1 MQESKNKFYVTT
13 PIYYV
18 NAKPHLGHAY
28 TTIAADVANR
38 FRKVKGFDTFFLTG
52 TDEHGDKIVEAAEK
66 NGIKPKEYTD
76 QISKL
81 FSDLWPNISIENDY
95 FIRTTDEDHKNI
107 VKGILQKIYDSG
119 DIYFSEYEGLYC
131 KGCER
136 FYQERELVDGLCPDH
151 KKAPEVIK
159 EANYF
164 FKMSKYQN
172 WLIDHINQNEGFI
185 RPARYKNEVLSFL
198 KEPLEDLCI
207 SRPKTRL
214 TWGIT
219 LPFDENYVTYVW
231 FDALVNYIS
240 ALNYPGDMFNKYWSS
255 VQHIVAKDILK
266 PHGIYWPIMLKS
278 AGLPIYNNLN
288 VHGFW
293 NIGKEKDKMSKSL
306 GNVVDPGHMVE
317 KYGSDQFRYFLMRE
331 MVFGLDANYSEEV
344 IIKRINSDLSNDFG
358 NLCNRVFSMT
368 HRYFEGIVPEK
379 SDQIEESNNLS
390 LDQEKNEMIDAYL
403 KEMELFSFHK
413 GLESV
418 WVFIRRMNKYVDEKA
433 PWTLAK
439 ESKTDQLSCVIYNLL
454 EGVRVVAGLLYP
466 VLPKSYVKIM
476 DMLGLTESTNLFEI
490 EKIKF
495 KDFLVSGNKINES
508 EILFPTIEEE
518 KVEEK
523 KQSLAKLKNLKDEIT
538 YEDFMKIDLRV
549 GVVTHAEPVK
559 KSDRLL
565 KVKVDIGEE
574 RELVAGISKSY
585 SAEDIIGKSVV
596 VVANLK
602 KAKIMGIESNGMM
615 LAASEK
621 KNLTLI
627 TLDKDVKKGSQV
639 A

>member
-1 MQESKNKFYVTT
+1 MQDKRFYITT

-28 TTIAADVANR
+28 TTIAADVASR
-38 FRKVKGFDTFFLTG
+38 FRKVMGVDSYFLTG
-52 TDEHGDKIVEAAEK
+52 TDEHGDKIVEAAE
-66 NGIKPKEYTD
+66 NQGIKPKEYVD
-76 QISKL
+76 QISGL
-81 FSDLWPNISIENDY
+81 FSNLWPKLSIENDY
-95 FIRTTDEDHKNI
+95 FVRTTDESHKKV
-107 VKGILQKIYDSG
+107 VKEILQKIYDSG

-159 EANYF
+159 ESNYF
-164 FKMSKYQN
+164 FKMSKYQQ
-172 WLIDHINQNEGFI
+172 WLIDYINENEGFI
-185 RPARYKNEVLSFL
+185 RPERYKNEILSFL

-219 LPFDENYVTYVW
+219 LPFDDDYVTYVW
-231 FDALVNYIS
+231 FDALVNYVS
-240 ALNYPGDMFNKYWSS
+240 ALGYPDSENFKKYWPH
-255 VQHIVAKDILK
+255 VQHVVAKDIIK
-266 PHGIYWPIMLKS
+266 PHGIFWPIMLKS
-278 AGLPIYNNLN
+278 AGIPIYNHLN

-293 NIGKEKDKMSKSL
+293 NMGKDKMSKSL
-306 GNVVDPGHMVE
+306 GNVADPVLMTE

-331 MVFGLDANYSEEV
+331 MVFGLDANYSEKA

-368 HRYFEGIVPEK
+368 HRYFDGVIPEK
-379 SDQIEESNNLS
+379 DMSVENSCGFS
-390 LDQEKNEMIDAYL
+390 LENEKNEMIEEYT
-403 KEMELFSFHK
+403 KEMEKFAFHN
-413 GLESV
+413 GLEAV
-418 WVFIRRMNKYVDEKA
+418 WVFIRKMNKYVDEKA

-439 ESKTDQLSCVIYNLL
+439 EGKKDELGCVMYNLL
-454 EGVRVVAGLLYP
+454 EGVRVVTGLLYP
-466 VLPKSYVKIM
+466 VLPDVYEKIM
-476 DMLGLTESTNLFEI
+476 GILDLQDAGNLFEI

-495 KDFLVSGNKINES
+495 SNLLVGGNKINES
-508 EILFPTIEEE
+508 KILFPT
-518 KVEEK
+518 VEIDVVEPEK
-523 KQSLAKLKNLKDEIT
+523 KEAPKLKNLKDEIT
-538 YEDFMKIDLRV
+538 FEDFMKVDLRV
-549 GVVTHAEPVK
+549 GVVTKAEPVK

-565 KVKVDIGEE
+565 KVQVDIGEE
-574 RELVAGISKSY
+574 RQVVAGISKSY
-585 SAEDIIGKSVV
+585 KAEEIVGKNVV

-602 KAKIMGIESNGMM
+602 KAKIMGVESNGMI
-615 LAASEK
+615 LAATEK

-627 TLDKDVKKGSQV
+627 TLDKDVKPGSTV